1 MEIDSKEKNVTSLS
15 DLFPGLTCDDDDDQ
29 IDDTPMTLDDAIDRL
44 DVMEIRL
51 SSIEKKL
58 DRLIEAVG
66 ALVSLSK

>member
-15 DLFPGLTCDDDDDQ
+15 DLFPGLTCGDDDQ